1 MPKLSAP
8 VRSFFYLALLGALL
22 LTIAMVVRSGIL
34 ARKNPGRP
42 INSTMRAA
50 MNENAPQ
57 FSTTDALLIAETY
70 GTAKK
75 LPSGL
80 RYLQRKLGTGDSPPR
95 LGGEVIVHYEGR
107 LLDGTVF
114 DSSYKRG
121 APFTFRLGL
130 GSVIAGWEE
139 AFLSMTKGEKRTLI
153 VPHWLAYG
161 EKGRPP
167 KIPPNATLIFEVE
180 LIDWR

>member
-57 FSTTDALLIAETY
+57 LSTTDALLIAETY
-70 GTAKK
+70 GTANFR
-75 LPSGL
+75 PASAIFSANWAPATPL
-80 RYLQRKLGTGDSPPR
+80 RDL
-95 LGGEVIVHYEGR
+95 
-107 LLDGTVF
+107 
-114 DSSYKRG
+114 
-121 APFTFRLGL
+121 
-130 GSVIAGWEE
+130 AG
-139 AFLSMTKGEKRTLI
+139 K
-153 VPHWLAYG
+153 
-161 EKGRPP
+161 
-167 KIPPNATLIFEVE
+167 
-180 LIDWR
+180 